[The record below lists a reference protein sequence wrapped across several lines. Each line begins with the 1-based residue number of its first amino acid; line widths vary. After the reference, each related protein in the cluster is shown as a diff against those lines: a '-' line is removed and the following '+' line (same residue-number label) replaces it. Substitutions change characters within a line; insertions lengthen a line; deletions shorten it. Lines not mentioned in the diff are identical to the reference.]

1 MLRPGGTVVEGTSGS
16 TGISLAGICNAKGY
30 KCVIFMPDDQ
40 AIEKRELLRSL
51 GAEVQTV
58 KPCAI
63 SNPGHYVKQ
72 AQKYAETHEN
82 AVFIDQFEN
91 AANADIHYASTGI
104 CCGMH
109 RCVCCGNILKFA
121 IRCCGW
127 CQAQRSGSKWTAT
140 LMRS

>member
-1 MLRPGGTVVEGTSGS
+1 MESLNPGGTGKDRAALSMISAAEAAGMLRPGGTVVEGTSGS

-51 GAEVQTV
+51 GAEVRTV

-91 AANADIHYASTGI
+91 AANADIHYATTGT
-104 CCGMH
+104 
-109 RCVCCGNILKFA
+109 R
-121 IRCCGW
+121 
-127 CQAQRSGSKWTAT
+127 
-140 LMRS
+140 